1 MKKLPALALVLAAA
15 TACPPDKP
23 VQGALVVDAGST
35 GAGKPI
41 GVPQPGA
48 PPEVSKSAI
57 SGVAM
62 DAPVLIV
69 DDTIYKR
76 ADIERA
82 IQQHAASMGMPPEA
96 LTPRLRD
103 ALEQPAYDKL
113 LDRHLMSSEAR
124 RRGFWPDEATVRGE
138 KEKILRSMPPAMTI
152 ETFLKKLGTD
162 DAGLSREIAVDMA
175 LSKLFMTLQ
184 KEQKKLDDATLRKVY
199 EEHKA
204 EFKAPELASASHI
217 LFKLEPGASQAE
229 VDAAKKEAEE
239 VRAQV
244 QGKDKATFAKLALE
258 KSEDPSAKQNK
269 GDLGKF
275 PRGAMVKAFEDAAFT
290 LKEGEISEVIRS
302 DFGVHVIRG
311 GGVTPPGQISFEEM
325 KPAIAEQEGGRIF
338 GESLDAL
345 IADLRKKAKLQRL
358 VEPAKSELGG
368 PGGPPTGALPPGAPP
383 PPPSAP
389 PSAPSAPV
397 PPGGAAG

>member
-1 MKKLPALALVLAAA
+1 MKKLSALALVLATA

-23 VQGALVVDAGST
+23 VQGELVVDAGST
-35 GAGKPI
+35 GAVKPI
-41 GVPQPGA
+41 GGPPPDA
-48 PPEVSKSAI
+48 PPEVSKTAI
-57 SGVAM
+57 SAM
-62 DAPVLIV
+62 AMEAPVLIV

-113 LDRHLMSSEAR
+113 LDRHLMGAEAR
-124 RRGFWPDEATVRGE
+124 RRGFWPDEVAVRSE

-162 DAGLSREIAVDMA
+162 DAGLTREIAVDMA
-175 LSKLFMTLQ
+175 LTKMFMTLQ
-184 KEQKKLDDATLRKVY
+184 KDQKKLDDAALRKIY

-217 LFKLEPGASQAE
+217 LIKLEAGASQVQVE
-229 VDAAKKEAEE
+229 EAKKKAEE
-239 VRAQV
+239 IRAQV
-244 QGKDKATFAKLALE
+244 LGKDKATFAKLALE

-290 LKEGEISEVIRS
+290 LKDGEISQVIRS

-311 GGVTPPGQISFEEM
+311 GGVTPPGQIPFEEM

-338 GESLDAL
+338 GETLDAL

-358 VEPAKSELGG
+358 VEPARSELGG
-368 PGGPPTGALPPGAPP
+368 PGGPPPGAPP
-383 PPPSAP
+383 PPPMPQPTAP
-389 PSAPSAPV
+389 PSPPPTPV
-397 PPGGAAG
+397 PPGGTTG